1 MALSGYYDV
10 SRYAAASLVLY
21 GVASVAARR
30 GCVRGDGAVKQAL
43 VYVAAVMLQRAF
55 WATVPSPDPD
65 SLLAPPSP
73 PLRSPCK
80 VPNTLDLCG
89 FSAAAACRRSRPRW
103 LAGPRRQ
110 SRLGV

>member
-55 WATVPSPDPD
+55 WATVRGGRVDWASE
-65 SLLAPPSP
+65 A
-73 PLRSPCK
+73 CYW
-80 VPNTLDLCG
+80 V
-89 FSAAAACRRSRPRW
+89 SAFCWSNG
-103 LAGPRRQ
+103 LGPFILKQ
-110 SRLGV
+110 